1 MIERGR
7 PRANGS
13 VNSFN
18 DDTDWFTPV
27 TGTATATGVMEP
39 PAFVDHP
46 SSPSLSGLSVTPAD
60 VYEVLGSDADEL
72 LATANVDVD
81 ELIRLIN
88 AETTLLPAI
97 VIPDELPEEM
107 PARQYATAQPSG
119 PPPALVEAVST
130 WKRKFLKATVLALLV
145 TITGGGATAI
155 AMDKSI
161 TVDVD
166 GQEKTVRT
174 FDSTVG
180 DILADEGIAVGEHDA
195 LSPSPNAKV
204 GDGGKITLDRGRLVK
219 ATVDGEQKEGWVRSV
234 SVGEALDQLGIEDEG
249 AWVSDD
255 RGKDVPLGGMA
266 LQVKSLKNI
275 TVYDGG
281 TEPRQLKTTAL
292 TVGELMQAEKMTPLG
307 AEDSVEGGADLK
319 ITNGAEIHISRTGIS
334 VINVAEPIP
343 APVEE
348 ILDAEMKKG
357 ETKVEQEGVAGEAM
371 KSYRVTQ
378 KNGQEVG
385 REEIGSKVVR
395 EPVTKKIRK
404 GTKAAP
410 VPASPVISDG
420 SDWDRLAGCEAGG
433 NWAINT
439 GNGYYGGLQF
449 SASTWAA
456 YGGTQYAPMAHQ
468 ATREQQI
475 ATATKVR
482 DAAGGAYSAW
492 PGCRAKLGLA

>member
-1 MIERGR
+1 MY
-7 PRANGS
+7 
-13 VNSFN
+13 SFN

-27 TGTATATGVMEP
+27 GGPATSTGVMERP
-39 PAFVDHP
+39 SGFTDHP
-46 SSPSLSGLSVTPAD
+46 SSPAIGVNGLGVTPAD
-60 VYEVLGSDADEL
+60 VFEALGPDADSL

-88 AETTLLPAI
+88 AETTLLPVI
-97 VIPDELPEEM
+97 VIPDEVPED
-107 PARQYATAQPSG
+107 RVATAYAQELPDGQPAG
-119 PPPALVEAVST
+119 LVEAVST

-155 AMDKSI
+155 AMDKSV
-161 TVDVD
+161 TVDID
-166 GQEKTVRT
+166 GQEHSVRT

-180 DILADEGIAVGEHDA
+180 DILAEEGIAVNEHDA
-195 LSPSPNAKV
+195 LSPSPSAKV

-234 SVGEALDQLGIEDEG
+234 SVGEALDQLGIDDDG

-266 LQVKSLKNI
+266 LQVKRLKTI
-275 TVYDGG
+275 TLYDGG
-281 TEPRQLKTTAL
+281 EAPRQLKTTAL
-292 TVGELMQAEKMTPLG
+292 TVGELMQVEKLNALG
-307 AEDSVEGGADLK
+307 AEDSVEGGADLR
-319 ITNGAEIHISRTGIS
+319 ITNGAEIHISRTGVS
-334 VINVAEPIP
+334 VINATESID

-348 ILDAEMKKG
+348 ILDAEMPKG
-357 ETKVEQEGVAGEAM
+357 ETKVEQEGVAGEQVAT
-371 KSYRVTQ
+371 YRVTL
-378 KNGQEVG
+378 KNGQETA
-385 REEIGSKVVR
+385 REKLGVKVTK
-395 EPVTKKIRK
+395 EPVAKKVRK

-410 VPASPVISDG
+410 QPVISDG
-420 SDWDRLAGCEAGG
+420 SDWDRLAQCEAGG

-439 GNGYYGGLQF
+439 GNGYYGGVQF

-456 YGGTQYAPMAHQ
+456 YGGTQYAPLPHQ

-492 PGCRAKLGLA
+492 PGCRAKLGLP

>member
-7 PRANGS
+7 PREDGS
-13 VNSFN
+13 VYSFN

-27 TGTATATGVMEP
+27 TGMATATGVMEP
-39 PAFVDHP
+39 PVLFDHP
-46 SSPSLSGLSVTPAD
+46 SSPGFTGLGVTPAD

-97 VIPDELPEEM
+97 VIPDELPEDRL
-107 PARQYATAQPSG
+107 AAQFAPEQPDG

-195 LSPSPNAKV
+195 LSPSPSTKV

-234 SVGEALDQLGIEDEG
+234 SVGEALDQLGIDDEG

-255 RGKDVPLGGMA
+255 RGKDVPLSGMA
-266 LQVKSLKNI
+266 LQVKSLKTV

-281 TEPRQLKTTAL
+281 NEPRQVKTTAV
-292 TVGELMQAEKMTPLG
+292 TVGELMQAEKITPLG

-319 ITNGAEIHISRTGIS
+319 IANGAEVHISRTGVS
-334 VINVAEPIP
+334 VINVTESIKP
-343 APVEE
+343 PVEE
-348 ILDAEMKKG
+348 ILDDQMAKG
-357 ETKVEQEGVAGEAM
+357 ETKVEQEGVAGEEIN
-371 KSYRVTQ
+371 SYRVTL

-385 REEIGSKVVR
+385 REKIGSKV
-395 EPVTKKIRK
+395 TKEAVAKKVRK

-410 VPASPVISDG
+410 NPVISDG

-449 SASTWAA
+449 SPSTWTAN
-456 YGGTQYAPMAHQ
+456 GGGQYAALPHQ

-475 ATATKVR
+475 AIATKVR

-492 PGCRAKLGLA
+492 PGCRAKLGLP

>member
-1 MIERGR
+1 MDRGR
-7 PRANGS
+7 SSTADSP
-13 VNSFN
+13 VYSFD

-27 TGTATATGVMEP
+27 TGMSTATGVMEP
-39 PAFVDHP
+39 HAFVDHP
-46 SSPSLSGLSVTPAD
+46 SSPGFSTGLGVTPAD
-60 VYEVLGSDADEL
+60 VYEVLGSDADAL

-107 PARQYATAQPSG
+107 PARQYATEQPSG

-180 DILADEGIAVGEHDA
+180 DVLAGEGIAIGEHDA

-219 ATVDGEQKEGWVRSV
+219 ATVDGEQKEGWVHSV
-234 SVGEALDQLGIEDEG
+234 NVGEALDQLGINDDG

-255 RGKDVPLGGMA
+255 RGKDVPLSGMA
-266 LQVKSLKNI
+266 LQVKSLK
-275 TVYDGG
+275 TVTLYDGG
-281 TEPRQLKTTAL
+281 NAPRQLKTTAL
-292 TVGELMQAEKMTPLG
+292 TVGEMMQAEKLALG
-307 AEDSVEGGADLK
+307 AEDAVEGGADLK
-319 ITNGAEIHISRTGIS
+319 IANGAEIHISRTGVS
-334 VINVAEPIP
+334 VINVAEPIAP
-343 APVEE
+343 PVEE
-348 ILDAEMKKG
+348 VLDDEMKKG

-371 KSYRVTQ
+371 KSYRVTL

-385 REEIGSKVVR
+385 REEIGSQVTKA
-395 EPVTKKIRK
+395 PVAKKIRK

-410 VPASPVISDG
+410 NPVISDG

-433 NWAINT
+433 NWGINN

-449 SASTWAA
+449 SASTWTAN
-456 YGGTQYAPMAHQ
+456 GGGEYAPMAHQ

-475 ATATKVR
+475 AIATKVR
-482 DAAGGAYSAW
+482 DAAGGKYTAW

>member
-1 MIERGR
+1 MY
-7 PRANGS
+7 
-13 VNSFN
+13 SFN

-27 TGTATATGVMEP
+27 GGPATSTGVMERP
-39 PAFVDHP
+39 SVFTDHP
-46 SSPSLSGLSVTPAD
+46 SSPALDVNGLGVTPAD
-60 VYEVLGSDADEL
+60 VFEALGPDADAL

-88 AETTLLPAI
+88 AETTLLPVI
-97 VIPDELPEEM
+97 VIPDEVPED
-107 PARQYATAQPSG
+107 RVATAYAQELPGGQPAG
-119 PPPALVEAVST
+119 LVEAVST

-166 GQEKTVRT
+166 GQEHSVRT

-195 LSPSPNAKV
+195 LSPSPSAKV

-234 SVGEALDQLGIEDEG
+234 SVGEALDQLGIDDDG

-266 LQVKSLKNI
+266 LQVKSRK
-275 TVYDGG
+275 TVTVFDGG
-281 TEPRQLKTTAL
+281 NAPRQLQTTAL
-292 TVGELMQAEKMTPLG
+292 TVGELMQAEKMALG
-307 AEDSVEGGADLK
+307 AEDSVEGGADLR
-319 ITNGAEIHISRTGIS
+319 ITNGAEIHISRTGVS
-334 VINVAEPIP
+334 VINATETID

-348 ILDAEMKKG
+348 ILDAEMTKG
-357 ETKVEQEGVAGEAM
+357 ETKVEQEGVAGEQVAT
-371 KSYRVTQ
+371 YRVTL
-378 KNGQEVG
+378 KNGQETG
-385 REEIGSKVVR
+385 REKLGVKVTK
-395 EPVTKKIRK
+395 EPVAKKVRK
-404 GTKAAP
+404 GTKAAVSSVNP
-410 VPASPVISDG
+410 PISDG
-420 SDWDRLAGCEAGG
+420 SEWDRLAQCEAGG

-439 GNGYYGGLQF
+439 GNGYYGGVQF

-456 YGGTQYAPMAHQ
+456 YGGTQYAALPHQ

-492 PGCRAKLGLA
+492 PGCRAKLGLP

>member
-7 PRANGS
+7 PREDGS
-13 VNSFN
+13 VYSFN

-46 SSPSLSGLSVTPAD
+46 SSPGFTGLGVTPAD
-60 VYEVLGSDADEL
+60 VYEVLGSDADAL

-97 VIPDELPEEM
+97 VIPDELPEDRL
-107 PARQYATAQPSG
+107 AAQFAAEEPSG
-119 PPPALVEAVST
+119 PPAALVEAVST

-180 DILADEGIAVGEHDA
+180 DILAEEGIAVGEHDA
-195 LSPSPNAKV
+195 LSPAPSAKV
-204 GDGGKITLDRGRLVK
+204 GDGGKITLDRGRMVK

-234 SVGEALDQLGIEDEG
+234 NVGEALDQLGINDDG
-249 AWVSDD
+249 AWVSED
-255 RGKDVPLGGMA
+255 RGKDVPLSGMA
-266 LQVKSLKNI
+266 LQVKSLKNV
-275 TVYDGG
+275 TLYDGG
-281 TEPRQLKTTAL
+281 NAPRQLKTTAL
-292 TVGELMQAEKMTPLG
+292 TVGELMQAEKVAMG
-307 AEDSVEGGADLK
+307 AEDTVEGGMDLK
-319 ITNGAEIHISRTGIS
+319 IANGAEIHISRTGVS
-334 VINVAEPIP
+334 VVNVAEPIAP
-343 APVEE
+343 PVEE

-371 KSYRVTQ
+371 KSYRVTL

-385 REEIGSKVVR
+385 REEIGSKVTR
-395 EPVTKKIRK
+395 EPVAKKVRK
-404 GTKAAP
+404 GTKA
-410 VPASPVISDG
+410 PATPVISDG
-420 SDWDRLAGCEAGG
+420 SDWDRLAQCEAGG

-439 GNGYYGGLQF
+439 GNGYSGGVQF
-449 SASTWAA
+449 SPSTWNA
-456 YGGTQYAPMAHQ
+456 YGGGQYAPEAYL

-475 ATATKVR
+475 AIATKVR

-492 PGCRAKLGLA
+492 PGCRAKLGLP

>member
-1 MIERGR
+1 VMERGR
-7 PRANGS
+7 PRQDGS
-13 VNSFN
+13 VYSFN

-27 TGTATATGVMEP
+27 TGMASATGVMEP
-39 PAFVDHP
+39 PVLVDHP
-46 SSPSLSGLSVTPAD
+46 SSPGFTGLGVTPAD
-60 VYEVLGSDADEL
+60 VYEVLGSDADAL

-97 VIPDELPEEM
+97 VIPDELPEE
-107 PARQYATAQPSG
+107 PARQYATEQPSG
-119 PPPALVEAVST
+119 PPRELVEAVST

-180 DILADEGIAVGEHDA
+180 DLLADEGIAVGEHDA
-195 LSPSPNAKV
+195 LSPSPSAKI

-219 ATVDGEQKEGWVRSV
+219 ATVDGEQKEGWVHSV
-234 SVGEALDQLGIEDEG
+234 SVGEALHQLGINDDG
-249 AWVSDD
+249 AWVSDE
-255 RGKDVPLGGMA
+255 RGKGVPLSGMA
-266 LQVKSLKNI
+266 LQVKSLKTI
-275 TVYDGG
+275 TLYDGG
-281 TEPRQLKTTAL
+281 NAPRQLKTTAL
-292 TVGELMQAEKMTPLG
+292 TVGELMQGEKLALG
-307 AEDSVEGGADLK
+307 AEDAVEGGADLR
-319 ITNGAEIHISRTGIS
+319 ITNGAEIHISRTGVS
-334 VINVAEPIP
+334 VINVAEPIAP
-343 APVEE
+343 PVEE
-348 ILDAEMKKG
+348 ILDDQMKKG
-357 ETKVEQEGVAGEAM
+357 ETKVEQEGVAGEQMSA
-371 KSYRVTQ
+371 YRVTL

-385 REEIGSKVVR
+385 REKIDSKVTK
-395 EPVTKKIRK
+395 EPVAKKVRK
-404 GTKAAP
+404 GTKA
-410 VPASPVISDG
+410 PANPVISDG
-420 SDWDRLAGCEAGG
+420 SDWDRLAQCEAGG

-439 GNGYYGGLQF
+439 GNGYYGGVQF

-456 YGGTQYAPMAHQ
+456 YGGTEYASLPHL

-492 PGCRAKLGLA
+492 PGCRAKLGLP